1 MNSGSTINGYS
12 LQLPSMREEDHYLAA
27 GDTLTIAATTAAL
40 LSGSAIQ
47 AATQGMLP
55 PPLQPPTPSAAS
67 SYGNQGLLSANSYT
81 SVSPVRHDTISEVCK
96 QQPGIQAVGST
107 GPDNTATGPTPF
119 LQMHV
124 RPSLDTRRPSL
135 DNFGSRSINGYL
147 DQPVATAVYP
157 PTPAQPLNM
166 SVLHRRHSLAS
177 TGLHMSGR
185 HPAPEVS
192 QFTRTGFEN
201 GRSGSIPSD
210 GGTNCG
216 GGPQLLMANASS
228 DFQRYQFFG
237 QAASMNPG
245 PPVPP
250 LPSQMQ
256 ASQSALGGGGM
267 PFTQNAMLNTAPNA
281 PLSPLEQQ
289 QQQQQQQQMLQQQQH
304 MHQLMLQQQMGVRSM
319 FPGPMPMTRMPNAGS
334 TATTPGQPG
343 ALPRPS
349 FIGNAPLM
357 PQPMPQS
364 ASAQKPMAQPAQQ
377 HTTQPTPP
385 PPHMRRASHPAL
397 NHLAAGFAPGGMS
410 VPPSSMPGGSST
422 TQHTMMPNPATTITP
437 NMPFADMGK
446 GIAYQSL
453 PKEARIYIVQF
464 KGRRC
469 DLYFT
474 AGANI
479 EVKIF
484 PVATG
489 GSAIPVPASSA
500 ASASDGTAKPAKGSG
515 DVVKPGT
522 KLESGTC
529 VLVEADRGV
538 DLGVIKEELTT
549 LDEVKKFI
557 GQQAAAIAAAVGNS
571 GMDSH
576 SSEPEHKLQH
586 QPQAGGKEARVSA
599 MPVPSLSVGAQPVSV
614 KDIYIKRIFREADQR
629 EIADVKENK
638 AMDEQKAL
646 AMCQSK
652 VLMRRLSMRVV
663 DAEFQFDRRKLTFY
677 FTADRRVDFRE
688 LVRELFK
695 HFKTRIWMCQQTN

>member
-1 MNSGSTINGYS
+1 
-12 LQLPSMREEDHYLAA
+12 
-27 GDTLTIAATTAAL
+27 
-40 LSGSAIQ
+40 
-47 AATQGMLP
+47 MLP

-81 SVSPVRHDTISEVCK
+81 SVSPVRHDTISEACK

-192 QFTRTGFEN
+192 QFTCTGFEN

-237 QAASMNPG
+237 QTASMNPG

-250 LPSQMQ
+250 LPISN
-256 ASQSALGGGGM
+256 ASLTVCTWWWRDAIHDRTLCSTR
-267 PFTQNAMLNTAPNA
+267 PP
-281 PLSPLEQQ
+281 
-289 QQQQQQQQMLQQQQH
+289 
-304 MHQLMLQQQMGVRSM
+304 MHLCHPWSSSNSSNKCSSSNSICTSLCSSSRWVCARCSLARC
-319 FPGPMPMTRMPNAGS
+319 PMTRMPNAGS

-529 VLVEADRGV
+529 VLVEADRG
-538 DLGVIKEELTT
+538 
-549 LDEVKKFI
+549 
-557 GQQAAAIAAAVGNS
+557 
-571 GMDSH
+571 
-576 SSEPEHKLQH
+576 
-586 QPQAGGKEARVSA
+586 
-599 MPVPSLSVGAQPVSV
+599 
-614 KDIYIKRIFREADQR
+614 
-629 EIADVKENK
+629 
-638 AMDEQKAL
+638 
-646 AMCQSK
+646 C
-652 VLMRRLSMRVV
+652 
-663 DAEFQFDRRKLTFY
+663 
-677 FTADRRVDFRE
+677 
-688 LVRELFK
+688 
-695 HFKTRIWMCQQTN
+695 